1 MKKMLLILMLSSL
14 LIGCSG
20 KPNGMSDE
28 MYDTGIYVVDAV
40 DRYLDGTNTLEYTYS
55 LIDSV
60 NVPECGD
67 VFSIDWETSTHI
79 LSVKV
84 ALSGM
89 KTYAQTTTISDLKE
103 ERNGLADILNYN

>member
-1 MKKMLLILMLSSL
+1 MKKILLILMMSLL
-14 LIGCSG
+14 LIGCGG

-28 MYDTGIYVVDAV
+28 MYDTGIYVVDVV
-40 DRYLDGTNTLEYTYS
+40 DRYLDGTHTLEYTYS

-60 NVPECGD
+60 NVPECSD
-67 VFSIDWETSTHI
+67 VLSIDWETSTHI

-89 KTYAQTTTISDLKE
+89 KTYAQTATISDLKE
-103 ERNGLADILNYN
+103 ERNGLADILNYK